1 MMLRIHSD
9 DVRRGSPCRL
19 TGSRVGDGAVREGID
34 MQGMDGRTVVVTG
47 AASGIGAA
55 TVAALAGA
63 GARVIAADLAWAE
76 EPSHGD
82 AVEAVTLDVRRETE
96 WATLAERLA
105 ATGGGMVDGLVNAAG
120 ITRRATL
127 EDATADDFDAAF
139 AVNATGPAL
148 GIRFLAPLMRDG
160 GAIVNVGS
168 AAGVMAHYG
177 IAYGASKWALRG
189 ITKTA
194 AMELGPR
201 GIRVNLVSPGFIE
214 TPMTASAPDAF
225 RAVNLESTPL
235 GRTGRADEVAAVV
248 VQLLAPAA
256 SFVTGAEIAVDGGL
270 TGHGGG
276 LPIARA
282 VGSAHPHH

>member
-1 MMLRIHSD
+1 MPSL
-9 DVRRGSPCRL
+9 
-19 TGSRVGDGAVREGID
+19 EE
-34 MQGMDGRTVVVTG
+34 RTDVVTG

-55 TVAALAGA
+55 TVAALAAA
-63 GARVIAADLAWAE
+63 GAHVIAADLAWDDE
-76 EPSHGD
+76 EPPD
-82 AVEAVTLDVRRETE
+82 RVERVRLDVTDAAQWRE
-96 WATLAERLA
+96 LAARLA
-105 ATGGGMVDGLVNAAG
+105 ARDDARGLHGLVNAAG
-120 ITRRATL
+120 ITRRARL
-127 EDATADDFDAAF
+127 HDATVDDFQQAF
-139 AVNATGPAL
+139 AVNAVGPAL
-148 GIRFLAPLMRDG
+148 GIQALAPLLRDG
-160 GAIVNVGS
+160 GSIVNVGS

-225 RAVNLESTPL
+225 RAVNLEASPL
-235 GRTGRADEVAAVV
+235 GRTGRVDEVAAVIV
-248 VQLLAPAA
+248 TLLSSDA

-282 VGSAHPHH
+282 MGSAHPQE

>member
-1 MMLRIHSD
+1 MHH
-9 DVRRGSPCRL
+9 
-19 TGSRVGDGAVREGID
+19 
-34 MQGMDGRTVVVTG
+34 GMDGRTIVVTG

-63 GARVIAADLAWAE
+63 GARVIAADLEWRSE
-76 EPSHGD
+76 RPGGD
-82 AVEAVTLDVRRETE
+82 GIELVALDVRREGD
-96 WATLAERLA
+96 WAELAERL
-105 ATGGGMVDGLVNAAG
+105 TSVDMGRGGVRAGIDGLVNAAG
-120 ITRRATL
+120 ITRRARL
-127 EDATADDFDAAF
+127 DDVTADDFEAAY

-148 GIRFLAPLMRDG
+148 GIRFLAPVMAEG
-160 GAIVNVGS
+160 GSIVNVGS

-214 TPMTASAPDAF
+214 TAMTASAPEAF
-225 RAVNLESTPL
+225 RAVNLEATPL
-235 GRTGRADEVAAVV
+235 GRSGRADEVAAVI

-256 SFVTGAEIAVDGGL
+256 SFVTGSEVAVDGGL

-276 LPIARA
+276 LSIARA
-282 VGSAHPHH
+282 MGSAHPQD

>member
-1 MMLRIHSD
+1 MHMH
-9 DVRRGSPCRL
+9 
-19 TGSRVGDGAVREGID
+19 
-34 MQGMDGRTVVVTG
+34 GMDGRTVVVTG

-55 TVAALAGA
+55 TVAALAET
-63 GARVIAADLAWAE
+63 GARVIAADLGWTTA
-76 EPSHGD
+76 PRDGGG
-82 AVEAVTLDVRRETE
+82 VEAVTLDVRREAEWTE
-96 WATLAERLA
+96 LAARLA
-105 ATGGGMVDGLVNAAG
+105 NAGTGAIDGLVNAAG
-120 ITRRATL
+120 ITRRARL
-127 EDATADDFDAAF
+127 EDVTADDFEAAY

-148 GIRFLAPLMRDG
+148 GIRFLAPLMPSG
-160 GAIVNVGS
+160 SSIVNVGS

-214 TPMTASAPDAF
+214 TPMTAGAPVEF
-225 RAVNLESTPL
+225 REVNLASTPL
-235 GRTGRADEVAAVV
+235 GRTGTPAEVAVV
-248 VQLLAPAA
+248 IANLLSPDAA
-256 SFVTGAEIAVDGGL
+256 FVTGAEVAVDGGL

-282 VGSAHPHH
+282 LADD

>member
-1 MMLRIHSD
+1 M
-9 DVRRGSPCRL
+9 GSH
-19 TGSRVGDGAVREGID
+19 E
-34 MQGMDGRTVVVTG
+34 GRTYVVTG

-55 TVAALAGA
+55 TVGALAGA
-63 GARVIAADLAWAE
+63 GARVIAADLAWDGA
-76 EPSHGD
+76 PPAPH
-82 AVEAVTLDVRRETE
+82 AVELVLLDVSGAEAWTS
-96 WATLAERLA
+96 LAERLGA
-105 ATGGGMVDGLVNAAG
+105 DIALDGLVNAAG
-120 ITRRATL
+120 VTRRARLGDVTS
-127 EDATADDFDAAF
+127 DDFHQAF
-139 AVNATGPAL
+139 AVNSVGPAL
-148 GIRFLAPLMRDG
+148 GIQVLAPLMRDG
-160 GAIVNVGS
+160 GSIVNVGS

-225 RAVNLESTPL
+225 REVNLESTPL
-235 GRTGRADEVAAVV
+235 GRAGRAEEVAAAI
-248 VQLLAPAA
+248 VQLLSPDA

-282 VGSAHPHH
+282 MGSAHRRH